1 MHLQETFVKLCRKVS
16 LVDYCLGQHSDSRSP
31 MPAAECA
38 LQSGSP
44 SQPPALVMPL
54 CPAAPLREREET
66 YMAVASSRLSAGRSH
81 MVAL

>member
-1 MHLQETFVKLCRKVS
+1 MDVWETFVKLCRKVF
-16 LVDYCLGQHSDSRSP
+16 LADYCLGQHSDSSNP
-31 MPAAECA
+31 MPTAQCA

-54 CPAAPLREREET
+54 CPAAPLRERKET
-66 YMAVASSRLSAGRSH
+66 YMAVASAWLSAGCSH